1 MKEGKSRARQRNK
14 ISALRSR
21 MNTKRQKIESVEEN
35 AGLNQKFATLLNILQ
50 EELVGP
56 VGCKLAQKIS
66 RKFERALAV

>member
-35 AGLNQKFATLLNILQ
+35 AGLN
-50 EELVGP
+50 
-56 VGCKLAQKIS
+56 
-66 RKFERALAV
+66 